1 MRCKKIWCLSLF
13 IFETSESL
21 SVGPKPNVEITSLAK
36 LQKKKP
42 KYLIIKD
49 GIFQGK
55 PIERIEVEYV
65 TVV

>member
-36 LQKKKP
+36 LQKNTK
-42 KYLIIKD
+42 
-49 GIFQGK
+49 IFDNQGRY
-55 PIERIEVEYV
+55 ISR
-65 TVV
+65 